1 VFDFVQQSGPAGT
14 SVPRVGM
21 QGKKLNFT
29 RVGEIGDWI
38 KIANRAQRAGRDG
51 GERCIFELAENPR
64 SGKM

>member
-1 VFDFVQQSGPAGT
+1 M
-14 SVPRVGM
+14 VPRVGM

-29 RVGEIGDWI
+29 HVGEIGDWI